1 MGEIVF
7 DKRYWCIVV
16 RWWVVYVVVVHC
28 VMLSR
33 GGGCCELKK
42 ARGGLNSL
50 CSGGGYMIKRVW
62 V

>member
-1 MGEIVF
+1 M
-7 DKRYWCIVV
+7 
-16 RWWVVYVVVVHC
+16 YVVVVHC

-33 GGGCCELKK
+33 GGGYCELKK
-42 ARGGLNSL
+42 ERGGLNSL

>member
-28 VMLSR
+28 VMLRR
-33 GGGCCELKK
+33 GGGYIDKK
-42 ARGGLNSL
+42 ARGGANID
-50 CSGGGYMIKRVW
+50 GER
-62 V
+62 

>member
-28 VMLSR
+28 FMLIR
-33 GGGCCELKK
+33 GVGCCELKK

-50 CSGGGYMIKRVW
+50 CSGGGAI
-62 V
+62 

>member
-33 GGGCCELKK
+33 GGGVL
-42 ARGGLNSL
+42 
-50 CSGGGYMIKRVW
+50 
-62 V
+62 